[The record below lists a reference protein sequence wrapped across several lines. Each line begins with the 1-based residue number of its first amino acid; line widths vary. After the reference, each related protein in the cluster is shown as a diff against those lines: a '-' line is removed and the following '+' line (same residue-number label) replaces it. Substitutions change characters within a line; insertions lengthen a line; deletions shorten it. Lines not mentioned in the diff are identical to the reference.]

1 MTKLLKFVLLAS
13 YVDWTKGSLYV
24 SLVSITASPLLWNV
38 VARNEY
44 RNKTL
49 TKRMGARSGC
59 TALGVTIFVAG
70 LYREVLYKKALHD
83 QAQFHLPYGIQTVAA
98 WIIFGIGNFLVFTSF
113 VALGFYGT
121 YLGDHFGILKEQR
134 VTQFPFNVLDDPMY
148 VGSTLCF
155 VGAALWYERPVGL
168 LVSLYV
174 AFTYYVALKFEK
186 PFTNMIYENR
196 NRSAKSKHW

>member
-1 MTKLLKFVLLAS
+1 MTKLLEFVLLAS
-13 YVDWTKGSLYV
+13 DTDWSKGSLHA
-24 SLVSITASPLLWNV
+24 SLVSITVSPLLWNV

-49 TKRMGARSGC
+49 TKCMGARSGC

-83 QAQFHLPYGIQTVAA
+83 QAQFHLPYGIQTVVA
-98 WIIFGIGNFLVFTSF
+98 WIVFGAGNFLVFTSF

-155 VGAALWYERPVGL
+155 VGAALWYERPAGL
-168 LVSLYV
+168 LVSFYV

-196 NRSAKSKHW
+196 DRSAESKH